1 MKKIWF
7 FALAA
12 VLTVAVAGCGSD
24 VVTDSQG
31 NVVSTTSSKASSSPA
46 SQVASAAPKK
56 ATDYPNTLD
65 GLVAYMKAQGYIEK
79 DYTAP
84 ATFGQTAASNSN
96 VMQAQLIGAKS
107 GKRYT
112 GKYDGKDN
120 ITIELYEYD
129 PANLDS
135 TGQKVIDQVKQKG
148 TFTIFEKDVEAYLSS
163 NSKYLMVYKD
173 TELSEDKNDDKA
185 ADHKARKQK
194 VIEDFQAFHV

>member
-12 VLTVAVAGCGSD
+12 ALAVAVAGCGSN

-31 NVVSTTSSKASSSPA
+31 NVISATSAAASSPA
-46 SQVASAAPKK
+46 SQAASTASKEEA
-56 ATDYPNTLD
+56 DYPNTLD

-84 ATFGQTAASNSN
+84 TTFGQTAASNSN
-96 VMQAQLIGAKS
+96 IMQAQLIGAKS

-112 GKYDGKDN
+112 GKYGGKDN

-135 TGQKVIDQVKQKG
+135 TGQKVIDQVKQQG

-173 TELSEDKNDDKA
+173 SELAEDKNNDKTE
-185 ADHKARKQK
+185 DHKARKQK
-194 VIEDFQAFHV
+194 VIEDFQAFHA

>member
-1 MKKIWF
+1 MKKVWF

-12 VLTVAVAGCGSD
+12 ALAVAVAGCGSD

-31 NVVSTTSSKASSSPA
+31 NVVSVTSSASSSPA
-46 SQVASAAPKK
+46 SQTASTTSQGEA
-56 ATDYPNTLD
+56 DYPNTLD
-65 GLVAYMKAQGYIEK
+65 GLIAYMKAQGYIEK
-79 DYTAP
+79 DYVAP
-84 ATFGQTAASNSN
+84 AMFGQTASSNSN
-96 VMQAQLIGAKS
+96 VLQAQLIGAKS

-112 GKYDGKDN
+112 GSYDGKDN

-135 TGQKVIDQVKQKG
+135 TGEKVIDQVKQKG

-173 TELSEDKNDDKA
+173 TELADDKNDDKA
-185 ADHKARKQK
+185 TDHKARQQK
-194 VIEDFQAFHV
+194 VIEDFQAFHA

>member
-1 MKKIWF
+1 MKKVWF

-12 VLTVAVAGCGSD
+12 ALAVAVAGCGST

-31 NVVSTTSSKASSSPA
+31 NVVSVTSSSSSSPA
-46 SQVASAAPKK
+46 SQTSSTTSQGEA
-56 ATDYPNTLD
+56 DYPNTLD
-65 GLVAYMKAQGYIEK
+65 GLIAYMKAQGYIEK
-79 DYTAP
+79 DYVAP
-84 ATFGQTAASNSN
+84 AMFGQTASSNSN
-96 VMQAQLIGAKS
+96 VLQAQLIGAKS

-112 GKYDGKDN
+112 GSYDGKDN

-135 TGQKVIDQVKQKG
+135 TGEKVIDQVKQKG

-173 TELSEDKNDDKA
+173 TELADDKNDDKA
-185 ADHKARKQK
+185 TDHKARQQK
-194 VIEDFQAFHV
+194 VIEDFQAFHA

>member
-1 MKKIWF
+1 MKKVWF

-12 VLTVAVAGCGSD
+12 ALAVAVAGCGST

-31 NVVSTTSSKASSSPA
+31 NVVSVTSSASSSPA
-46 SQVASAAPKK
+46 SQTSSTTSQGEA
-56 ATDYPNTLD
+56 DYPNTLD
-65 GLVAYMKAQGYIEK
+65 GLIAYMKAQGYIEK
-79 DYTAP
+79 DYVAP
-84 ATFGQTAASNSN
+84 AMFGQTASSNSN
-96 VMQAQLIGAKS
+96 VLQAQLIGAKS

-112 GKYDGKDN
+112 GSYDGKDN

-135 TGQKVIDQVKQKG
+135 TGEKVIDQVKQKG

-173 TELSEDKNDDKA
+173 TELADDKNDDKA
-185 ADHKARKQK
+185 TDHKARQQK
-194 VIEDFQAFHV
+194 VIEDFQAFHA